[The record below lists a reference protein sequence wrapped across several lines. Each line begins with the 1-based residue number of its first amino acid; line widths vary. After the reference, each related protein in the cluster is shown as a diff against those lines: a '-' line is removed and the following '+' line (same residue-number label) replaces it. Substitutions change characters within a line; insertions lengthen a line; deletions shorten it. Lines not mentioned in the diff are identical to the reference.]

1 MIRQPVTTDL
11 IGKIAMLALCFVAAV
26 SASTAAAA
34 ADIRVYT
41 SGAPS
46 AAQKAIAVKF
56 TEATGHHVLFT
67 AAVLKDIRKQLSGG
81 DKPDVL
87 VLPSP
92 VIDGLDKDGLLR
104 SGSKVS
110 LARVGIGVAVKDGAP
125 APDISTVDAFRATLL
140 KARSIAH
147 PDPHGG
153 GFTGA
158 QIDRIFVRL
167 GIADAVRPKVVLMY
181 AFSGGV
187 ENIAKGGAE
196 IGLFNISEILPVK
209 GVTLVGPLPAE
220 LQHYITFSGAVHA
233 DTRAPDAAAAF
244 LRALADASAKD
255 AWKAGGFELL
265 GAGH

>member
-1 MIRQPVTTDL
+1 MTRQSVTTDL
-11 IGKIAMLALCFVAAV
+11 IGRIALLALCFGTVV
-26 SASTAAAA
+26 SGSTAAGA

-46 AAQKAIAVKF
+46 AVQKAIAVKF
-56 TEATGHHVLFT
+56 TAATGHHVLFT

-81 DKPDVL
+81 DKPDLL

-92 VIDGLDKDGLLR
+92 TIEALDKDGALR
-104 SGSKVS
+104 SDSKVR
-110 LARVGIGVAVKDGAP
+110 LVRVGIGVAVKDGAP
-125 APDISTVDAFRATLL
+125 SPDISTVDAFRETLL

-147 PDPHGG
+147 PDPAGG
-153 GFTGA
+153 GFAGV
-158 QIDRIFVRL
+158 QIDRMFVKL
-167 GIADAVRPKVVLMY
+167 GVADAVRPKVVLMY

-220 LQHYITFSGAVHA
+220 LQSYITFSGALHA
-233 DTRAPDAAAAF
+233 DTRAPEAATAF
-244 LRALADASAKD
+244 LRALADAGA
-255 AWKAGGFELL
+255 AETWKAGGFESL
-265 GAGH
+265 AAVH